1 MFGNECEGKNPI
13 IILFQI
19 LKYLFK
25 APTISCLDGDVRSK
39 KLMVVHLLHIIYTPT
54 AYDKIPSSIA

>member
-13 IILFQI
+13 FKLFQI
-19 LKYLFK
+19 LKYSYR

-39 KLMVVHLLHIIYTPT
+39 QLMVVHLLHIIYTPT
-54 AYDKIPSSIA
+54 AYDKIHSFIA